1 MTEDF
6 LPRRTFRFGTR
17 GSALALA
24 QTEIVLDHL
33 RAGFPGINAEAVVV
47 RTEGDIDRTSPL
59 TVIGGRGVFTNALE
73 AALLAGDI
81 DAAVHSAKDLPSLLH
96 PDAPIVAFPRRDDPR
111 DAFVSHRGTTLAALP
126 PRPTIGTS
134 SRRREALVR
143 RLRPDARIVSI
154 RGNIDTRLRQAE
166 SSALDGIVVATAG
179 LLRMGWGDRISQF
192 FPIEEMPPAP
202 GQGAIAVQ
210 ARAGS
215 ELATLLAAI
224 DDPAVSSPV
233 QIERAFL
240 AALGA
245 GCAMPVGA
253 IAMAVPGGFRLVA
266 ALGDD
271 DGDQIAFVDEPLRP
285 GDEERHAAEI
295 ALHMKAGPVRSVL
308 VADQTADSAGV
319 GLCGLRIVVT
329 RPRAQAGPLIDLLRQ
344 CGADVLP
351 LPVVRVE
358 PVPDTRALDSA
369 LRDAQRGQCV
379 WIVFTSA
386 NAVAVVARRL
396 EALGIGPR
404 TLSHVKIASI
414 GAATAA
420 AAVRAGLYTS
430 VQPDSATAAALA
442 KAVRGSATV
451 GDRVLYPRSAIG
463 RGELERTLRAAGLE
477 VVALDVYET
486 LAEQDIDIA
495 ALDRVRGGDVDV
507 VTFSSPSSVRRLLDL
522 LGPDRIV
529 LDRLAIVCT
538 GPVTAQAATEAGL
551 SVAAVSDE
559 PGPRGI
565 AVAIGA
571 LQFGRDARSP
581 LDTDISRL
589 VGRSAQ

>member
-6 LPRRTFRFGTR
+6 LPRRPFRFGTR

-24 QTEIVLDHL
+24 QTAIVLDHL

-73 AALLAGDI
+73 AALLVGEI
-81 DAAVHSAKDLPSLLH
+81 DAAVHSAKDLPSQLH
-96 PDAPIVAFPRRDDPR
+96 PHAPIVAFPQRDDAR
-111 DAFVSHRGTTLAALP
+111 DAFVSRRNVALAALP

-154 RGNIDTRLRQAE
+154 RGNIDTRLRQAD
-166 SSALDGIVVATAG
+166 SGALDGIVIAAAG
-179 LLRMGWGDRISQF
+179 LLRMGWGDRISQVF
-192 FPIEEMPPAP
+192 AIEEMPPAP

-253 IAMAVPGGFRLVA
+253 IALTVPGGFRLVA

-271 DGDQIAFVDEPLRP
+271 DGDQIAFVDVPLRP
-285 GDEERHAAEI
+285 GDEEGHAAEI
-295 ALHMKAGPVRSVL
+295 AERMKASSVRSV
-308 VADQTADSAGV
+308 VATGRTKPADGID
-319 GLCGLRIVVT
+319 LRGLRIVVT

-344 CGADVLP
+344 RGADVVP
-351 LPVVRVE
+351 LPAIRVE
-358 PVPDTRALDSA
+358 AVRDTRALDGA
-369 LRDAQRGQCV
+369 LREAQRGQFA
-379 WIVFTSA
+379 WIVFSSA

-396 EALGIGPR
+396 EALGIAPR

-420 AAVRAGLYTS
+420 AAARAGLHTS
-430 VQPDSATAAALA
+430 VLPDSATAAALA
-442 KAVRGSATV
+442 KAVCSSATI
-451 GDRVLYPRSAIG
+451 GDRVLYPRSAIA

-486 LAEQDIDIA
+486 LAEQDIDVA

-507 VTFSSPSSVRRLLDL
+507 VTFSSPSSVRGLLDL

-538 GPVTAQAATEAGL
+538 GPVTAEAASEAGL
-551 SVAAVSDE
+551 PVAAVSDE

-565 AVAIGA
+565 AVAIGG
-571 LQFGRDARSP
+571 LQFERDARSP
-581 LDTDISRL
+581 LETHISRL

>member
-1 MTEDF
+1 MTDES
-6 LPRRTFRFGTR
+6 LPRRPVRFGTR

-24 QTEIVLDHL
+24 QTAIVLECL
-33 RAGFPGINAEAVVV
+33 RVACPHIPAEAVVV

-59 TVIGGRGVFTNALE
+59 TMIGGRGVFTNALE
-73 AALLAGDI
+73 AALLAGEI
-81 DAAVHSAKDLPSLLH
+81 DAAVHSAKDLPSQLH
-96 PDAPIVAFPRRDDPR
+96 PHAPIVAFPRRDDPR

-166 SSALDGIVVATAG
+166 SGALDGIVVAAAG
-179 LLRMGWGDRISQF
+179 LLRMGWGDRITQL

-210 ARAGS
+210 ARVGS
-215 ELATLLAAI
+215 ELAARLAAI
-224 DDPAVSSPV
+224 DDPAVSRPV
-233 QIERAFL
+233 RIERAFL

-245 GCAMPVGA
+245 GCAIPVGA
-253 IAMAVPGGFRLVA
+253 IALAVPGRFRLVA

-271 DGDQIAFVDEPLRP
+271 DGDQIAFVDEPLRL

-295 ALHMKAGPVRSVL
+295 AERLKAGSTRPMRAMVRTSSSDSV
-308 VADQTADSAGV
+308 D
-319 GLCGLRIVVT
+319 LRGRRVVVT
-329 RPRAQAGPLIDLLRQ
+329 RPQAQAGPLIDLLQQ
-344 CGADVLP
+344 CGAEVLP
-351 LPVVRVE
+351 LPVIRVE
-358 PVPDTRALDSA
+358 PVADTRALDAA
-369 LRDAQRGQCV
+369 LRDAQRGRFV

-386 NAVAVVARRL
+386 NAAAVVARRL
-396 EALGIGPR
+396 EALGIGSEALR
-404 TLSHVKIASI
+404 HVKVASI

-420 AAVRAGLYTS
+420 AAARAGFHTTLQS
-430 VQPDSATAAALA
+430 ESATAATLA
-442 KAVRGSATV
+442 DAIRLSTNA

-463 RGELERTLRAAGLE
+463 RGELERTLRAAGIE

-486 LAEQDIDIA
+486 VAEPDVDA
-495 ALDRVRGGDVDV
+495 VTLDRVRRGDADV
-507 VTFSSPSSVRRLLDL
+507 VTFSSPSSVRGLLDQ

-529 LDRLAIVCT
+529 LDRLAVVCA
-538 GPVTAQAATEAGL
+538 GPVTARAASEAGL

-559 PGPRGI
+559 PGPEGL
-565 AVAIGA
+565 AAAIGTVSFA
-571 LQFGRDARSP
+571 RDARSP
-581 LDTDISRL
+581 LERHSSAL
-589 VGRSAQ
+589 AVRSAQ